1 MAVMTNIE
9 FVERA
14 KKIANEYKTL
24 YVMGCFGAPMNAK
37 NKVRYTTGN
46 ANAYNK
52 QPNRTKLIKEATT
65 DTFGFDCVCLIKGI
79 LWDWCGDKNKTY
91 GGATYCS
98 NGVPDIGADTMI
110 KVCSDI
116 SSNFNDI
123 VVGEVVW
130 LQGHI
135 GIYIGDGLAVECT
148 PAWQN
153 KVQITAVSN
162 IGKKVGYNARK
173 WTKHGKLP
181 YIDYKNTTQW
191 TEGTY
196 QLLKE
201 KYVRKTPKVNN
212 NRFKVKE
219 LKAKG
224 EGWTNDELKML
235 VSQKPN
241 DYAKFKKGVVLQI
254 TKISKEGKNTWGK
267 YGNYGN
273 DWVCLCDST
282 GPQSK
287 KI

>member
-37 NKVRYTTGN
+37 NKVRYCN
-46 ANAYNK
+46 NNAYNM

-79 LWDWCGDKNKTY
+79 LWGWCGDKNKTY

-98 NGVPDIGADTMI
+98 NGVADVGADKMITM
-110 KVCSDI
+110 CTDI

-123 VVGEVVW
+123 VAGEVVW

-135 GIYIGDGLAVECT
+135 GIYIGDGLVVECT
-148 PAWQN
+148 PIW
-153 KVQITAVSN
+153 KDGVQITAVSN
-162 IGKKVGYNARK
+162 IGKKVGYNHRK

-181 YIDYKNTTQW
+181 YIEYKNTTQW

-267 YGNYGN
+267 YGNYGS

-287 KI
+287 KL

>member
-9 FVERA
+9 FVEKA

-24 YVMGCFGAPMNAK
+24 YVMGCFGAPMNAR
-37 NKVRYTTGN
+37 NKTRYCN
-46 ANAYNK
+46 NNAYNR
-52 QPNRTKLIKEATT
+52 QPARTKMIKNATA
-65 DTFGFDCVCLIKGI
+65 DTFGFDCVCLIKAL
-79 LWDWCGDKNKTY
+79 LWGWCGDKNKTY

-110 KVCSDI
+110 KVCSDV

-123 VVGEVVW
+123 VAGEVVW

-153 KVQITAVSN
+153 RVQITAVSN
-162 IGKKVGYNARK
+162 IGKKVGYNHRK

-201 KYVRKTPKVNN
+201 KYVRKTPIVNN

-219 LKAKG
+219 LTTPSEDWNSK
-224 EGWTNDELKML
+224 ELKML

-267 YGNYGN
+267 YGSYGS

-287 KI
+287 KL